1 MVSEAFCFVKSDVQ
15 TTSDSPIVL
24 LDNPIVPFLACRGRH
39 GFVVAVTGIDSV
51 GAGMLRDGTGYVSFP
66 VRYQAVVFRPFKD
79 EILECVVTTVN
90 NVCRPDYA

>member
-1 MVSEAFCFVKSDVQ
+1 MKSYFLYHFL
-15 TTSDSPIVL
+15 I
-24 LDNPIVPFLACRGRH
+24 FLACRGRH

-66 VRYQAVVFRPFKD
+66 VKYQAVVFRPFKD

-90 NVCRPDYA
+90 NVSRP